1 MQKNRNIYI
10 SCKIMENVCSA
21 STTKEFPGS
30 DPAKIRVLYLTNS
43 ALPVEADGI
52 TWSPLTWSMHVEL
65 KKTQTSGF
73 RC

>member
-30 DPAKIRVLYLTNS
+30 DPAKICVPYLKNS
-43 ALPVEADGI
+43 ALHVESDAI
-52 TWSPLTWSMHVEL
+52 TWSPLT
-65 KKTQTSGF
+65 
-73 RC
+73 

>member
-1 MQKNRNIYI
+1 
-10 SCKIMENVCSA
+10 MENVCSA

-52 TWSPLTWSMHVEL
+52 TWSPLT
-65 KKTQTSGF
+65 
-73 RC
+73 